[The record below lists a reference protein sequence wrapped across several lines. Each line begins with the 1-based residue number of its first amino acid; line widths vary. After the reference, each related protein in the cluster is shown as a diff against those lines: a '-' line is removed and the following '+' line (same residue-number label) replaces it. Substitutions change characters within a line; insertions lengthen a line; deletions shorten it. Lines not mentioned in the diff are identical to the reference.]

1 MDAEDRLRTMID
13 VFRREC
19 HKVFQS
25 ERVTVHGADSM
36 LMVLQL
42 AMAEVNKQVFNTP
55 CVQCSHNIHHANVS
69 KSNPGL
75 RFEFPSW
82 SWLTPTIILYDII
95 LSTIPALALFTREC
109 LIFFIVI
116 DIRYLSFPI

>member
-1 MDAEDRLRTMID
+1 MDVEGRLRTMID

-42 AMAEVNKQVFNTP
+42 AMAEVNKQVFNT
-55 CVQCSHNIHHANVS
+55 HLTHL
-69 KSNPGL
+69 SNPHPA
-75 RFEFPSW
+75 FSM
-82 SWLTPTIILYDII
+82 
-95 LSTIPALALFTREC
+95 LS
-109 LIFFIVI
+109 
-116 DIRYLSFPI
+116 RYPPCKRIQVQSRAAF